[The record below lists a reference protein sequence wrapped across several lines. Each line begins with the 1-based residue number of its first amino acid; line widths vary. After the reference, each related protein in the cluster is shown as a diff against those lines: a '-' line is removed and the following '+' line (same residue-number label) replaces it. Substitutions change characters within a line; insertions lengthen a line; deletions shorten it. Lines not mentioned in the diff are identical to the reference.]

1 LQLQERATQMHALRA
16 ALDEARGGNGRLAA
30 ILGEAGI
37 GKTSLL
43 RAFLSGLGPDV
54 LILRGACEDLSIAEP
69 LGPLRDLAREAGWR
83 LDEVL
88 SGSGGRIAAF
98 SQIVEAI
105 GASPVPVVIVVEDLH
120 WADDATVDFL
130 KFLARRLD
138 SRRVLLIVT
147 ARDED
152 ARGKANIRQMTSG
165 VASDR
170 LVRLVLRP
178 LSLAAIQTLA
188 AGSGLDPQA
197 ILTVT
202 GGNAFYVAEVT
213 KSGLGGIPLSV
224 EDAVLARLDGVS
236 SRARHLAETASV
248 FPRRA
253 ETDLMRQLLP
263 EDFDAAMEDCLAA
276 GLLEAQEDHLSF
288 RHEIA
293 RLAVEGALTA
303 PKRKTLHL
311 SCLRLLDAAGPGNSA
326 RRLHHAIQSGQVDT
340 IRTLAPAAAAEA
352 MQLGAARTAAE
363 YFELALQYGTPTTP
377 TAHADVMERTA
388 WAHFLAGT
396 IQRPIELQFKAL
408 AIFQEIGDP
417 LREGDSYRRLALFH
431 WMATRIRE
439 AADFAEM
446 AVRILGQN
454 RGPELAM
461 ALSTQAQLAMLDRRF
476 SDVIGPSRQAV
487 ALAREFAR
495 PDIEAHALN
504 NLSQATWIEDAK
516 ASRQTIRESI
526 DIALRHND
534 IYNVARGYTNATFQ
548 EMELLNFAAAEEV
561 ALRGIAYVADHELD
575 GYKSYLSGALAW
587 ALLHQGRLEEAEA
600 PATVSFDLSAPP
612 SDEPQASISARAF
625 TGACSHIWL
634 AARRGLPIP
643 VTARAHIDAFMLA
656 ADEMQRLNTHA
667 VMLAELAWLGLE
679 SQEVA
684 LSALR
689 QVSVRAESLTA
700 VAESAIWLWRFDPT
714 TDLSGLLDVAL
725 PYRLEATGDIAGAAA
740 LWADLGAPFDMAMAL
755 AQGTVEQ
762 RLHAIQIFT
771 RMGAAAPAQK
781 LVEDLRREGYREV
794 PHRPRQSTLLNPL
807 GLTNRQLDVL
817 RALSEGLSNQDI
829 GARLF
834 VSPKTIDHHVSAIL
848 AKLEVA
854 SRGEAAAKARKLSLI

>member
-1 LQLQERATQMHALRA
+1 LQLQERETQMQALRA
-16 ALDEARGGNGRLAA
+16 ALEEARDGQGRLAA

-37 GKTSLL
+37 GKTTLL
-43 RAFLSGLGPDV
+43 RAFLSGLGSDV
-54 LILRGACEDLSIAEP
+54 LILRAACEDLSIAEP
-69 LGPLRDLAREAGWR
+69 LGPLRDLAREAGW
-83 LDEVL
+83 EIHEAL
-88 SGSGGRIAAF
+88 SGSGGRIAAY
-98 SQIVEAI
+98 SQIMKDIDTIAL
-105 GASPVPVVIVVEDLH
+105 PVVIVVEDLH
-120 WADDATVDFL
+120 WADEATVDFL
-130 KFLARRLD
+130 KFMARRLD
-138 SRRVLLIVT
+138 NRRVLLIVT
-147 ARDED
+147 TRDED
-152 ARGKANIRQMTSG
+152 ARGKANMRQMTSG
-165 VASDR
+165 VASER
-170 LVRLVLRP
+170 LVRLDLRP
-178 LSLAAIQTLA
+178 LSLAAIRRLA

-197 ILTVT
+197 ILKVT

-224 EDAVLARLDGVS
+224 EDAVLARLDGAS
-236 SRARHLAETASV
+236 PRARRLAEAASI

-253 ETDLMRQLLP
+253 ETELLRQLLP
-263 EDFDAAMEDCLAA
+263 DDFEGALEDCLAA
-276 GLLEAQEDHLSF
+276 GLLEAQDDHLSF

-303 PKRKTLHL
+303 PNRKKLHL
-311 SCLRLLDAAGPGNSA
+311 SCLHLLDVAGPGLSA
-326 RRLHHAIQSGQVDT
+326 RRLHHARQSGQVET
-340 IRTLAPAAAAEA
+340 IRTLAPEAAAEA

-363 YFELALQYGTPTTP
+363 YFELALQHRTP
-377 TAHADVMERTA
+377 TAPAAHADFMERTA

-396 IQRPIELQFKAL
+396 IQRPIELQFMAL
-408 AIFQEIGDP
+408 AIFREIGDP
-417 LREGDSYRRLALFH
+417 LREGDSFRRLALFH

-439 AADFAEM
+439 AAGFAEK
-446 AVRILGQN
+446 AVRILGQH

-487 ALAREFAR
+487 ALAREFRR

-504 NLSQATWIEDAK
+504 NLSQATWIEDAE

-526 DIALRHND
+526 DIALRQND
-534 IYNVARGYTNATFQ
+534 AYNVARGYTNATFQ
-548 EMELLNFAAAEEV
+548 EMELLNFAAAEVV
-561 ALRGIAYVADHELD
+561 AHKGIAYVSDHELD

-587 ALLHQGRLEEAEA
+587 SLLHQGRMDEAEA

-612 SDEPQASISARAF
+612 SDEPQTSISSRAF
-625 TGACSHIWL
+625 TGACAHIWL
-634 AARRGLPIP
+634 AARRGLPVP
-643 VTARAHIDAFMLA
+643 ASARAHIDAFMHA

-679 SQEVA
+679 AREVA

-689 QVSVRAESLTA
+689 QVALRAESLTA

-725 PYRLEATGDIAGAAA
+725 PYRLEGTGDIAGAAA
-740 LWADLGAPFDMAMAL
+740 LWAGLGAPFDQAMSL

-762 RLHAIQIFT
+762 HLQAIQIFT
-771 RMGAAAPAQK
+771 RIGAKAPAQK
-781 LVEDLRREGYREV
+781 LVEDLRRDGHAEALA
-794 PHRPRQSTLLNPL
+794 RPRQSTLRNPL

-854 SRGEAAAKARKLSLI
+854 SRGEAAAKARRLSLI